1 MLLRIRNLI
10 RKELIQLGRDVMLTV
25 FIVTLP
31 ALQLIL
37 LARSTTASIVGL
49 DVAVVDRDRTSASRR
64 LLEAL
69 GNKEELEIYGL
80 CPTVN
85 EANRLLDRGAAI
97 LTVVI
102 PEGFSR
108 AASMPGSSRATEPLA
123 VQLIVDGSNDL
134 IADIALGAARQAV
147 TDVVADAA
155 GGVGSSTA
163 SLVDLR
169 TTVRFNPTFDVKLF
183 TVPAQ
188 VGFIV
193 YQVTLAVASIG
204 LARERELG
212 TLEQLMVMPL
222 TRLELVIGKALP
234 ALIAGMLNFLV
245 MLAVAVWGF
254 GVPVRGSVW
263 LLLGLTLL
271 FVMAE
276 IGFGI
281 VISGL
286 AQTQQQAILFV
297 FALAMLDMAFS
308 GYLVPIKSLPAGLAL
323 LARAAPLNHYL
334 TIMRS
339 VMLRG
344 AGLRAVWPHAAA
356 MAVVGLVV
364 TALAVRNVS
373 RRLD

>member
-102 PEGFSR
+102 PEGFSQ

-155 GGVGSSTA
+155 GGQGSSPA

-323 LARAAPLNHYL
+323 LAQAAPLNHYL